1 LNLPAILAIAR
12 QGSILARWFAWFLI
26 LLAACFSLLL
36 LSLRYWLLP
45 DIERYRENIA
55 SAISHASGQYVTIG
69 EISADWDGFRPY
81 MMLGMIRVHD
91 KEGNTTLL
99 LHRLSGTLSWLSILH
114 GNFQFREI
122 KIDRPDL
129 VVRRDTRGVLHV
141 AGFALNAELA
151 DDENGFSDW
160 LLRQRRVIINNA
172 SIVWQDDQRAA
183 PELEL
188 LINLRL
194 ENRGSHHRFGIRAV
208 PPSSLATQMDMRGDF
223 IGPSLSV
230 PEQWRGQLFIQI
242 DRADIAT
249 WYAWLPVPQQ
259 IKLDRATGALR
270 LWAGIDGADI
280 RKLTA
285 DMRLQNVKTRL
296 AEDLPE
302 LELTQL
308 LGRIGWQKI
317 NDDGREGAEWFAHR
331 LRLGMPGKRQLQ
343 PVDFLLQ
350 LVPAHAEK
358 NGSGK
363 LSVDRLNLKT
373 LGDLVEYLPVSA
385 TVREQINAV
394 SPRGE
399 IHSSRVHWDGEWSA
413 PLHFNARGKFTN
425 LGMRK
430 SPHLPAF
437 SGITGNMN
445 ITEKG
450 GTMNL
455 NSERIK
461 LDFPDAFHEP
471 LLLDFLTG
479 QASWSVSGG
488 DSVAFKFSNIS
499 FSNNGISGLAYGTY
513 DLKRDGVG
521 TIDLTGH
528 LAHADARYLAN
539 HLPPGLAGSAKDWL
553 EKSVV
558 EGKFADISLHF
569 KGNPAELPFS
579 QRGGAILRA
588 QAKASEI
595 TLDNLPG
602 WPKIENISGNFHLHG
617 NSIEFDAAKA
627 HTFGTELSK
636 VKLVIADMSAPEP
649 VLQGELEAD
658 GPTRQFLKVAA
669 KYSGNSYGSYGA
681 NADNFKITGNGRL
694 LLKLD
699 IPLPYSGTARVAGNY
714 EFIDNQLDPGS
725 RMPGMSNINGKLIF
739 NDSRIRIENLTGQ
752 LLGGPIV
759 INAADTPEGG
769 LLLSAHGKVNLDNL
783 DEAQQS
789 KLADFAFPWKRH
801 LRGGTAWQASV
812 RMRDKLASVS
822 IDSTLQG
829 IVSSFPEPFSKSAA
843 DIVPLH
849 FERKAGDPDKD
860 ELVLSYGG
868 RVAARLK
875 RARTAEGNYRVERGA
890 VSFGATPTPLPGE
903 PGITAHGGLPALD
916 LDQWLG
922 FLKQFNSEPESSAS
936 MRGIDVQI
944 GVLDFLGRRFNDV
957 ALSANKEDGAWYS
970 SVIAE
975 EINGNIIWDPSGN
988 GRVVAR
994 LNRLVVPATSPKA
1007 SAATQNRP
1015 RERDFPALDV
1025 TADNFVVDE
1034 KKLGRLELIASPYAR
1049 NWRIEKL
1056 HISNRDSSI
1065 DVKGVWQ
1072 NRATPPR
1079 VQATLTL
1086 ESNDLGRFLTRLGH
1100 PDRVKRGSGTL
1111 EGSLSWYGS
1120 PQSIDYPTLSGNFK
1134 IDAGRGQ
1141 FPKFEPGIGRLFG
1154 IFDLRTLPRRITLDF
1169 HDVFSEGFGFND
1181 ISGNIKIARG
1191 IAVTDDLRI
1200 EGPAAKVI
1208 MKGEINLE
1216 TETQNLEMI
1225 VTPSLG
1231 IATPVVGVASMI
1243 ASKTLQNPTTSKEY
1257 NITGTLSDP
1266 VVVKIS
1272 GDAQQPEEA
1281 EN

>member
-1 LNLPAILAIAR
+1 LLNLSAILAIAR
-12 QGSILARWFAWFLI
+12 RSSILVRWFAWILI

-36 LSLRYWLLP
+36 LSFRYWLLP
-45 DIERYRENIA
+45 DIERYREDIA
-55 SAISHASGQYVTIG
+55 SAISQGSGQYVTIG
-69 EISADWDGFRPY
+69 EISADWDGFRPH

-99 LHRLSGTLSWLSILH
+99 LHRLRGTLSWLSILH
-114 GNFQFREI
+114 GNFHFREI

-129 VVRRDTRGVLHV
+129 VVRRDTRGVIHV

-151 DDENGFSDW
+151 NDESGFSDW

-172 SIVWQDDQRAA
+172 SVVWQDDQRAA

-194 ENRGSHHRFGIRAV
+194 ENRGNHHQFGIRAV
-208 PPSSLATQMDMRGDF
+208 PPAGLATQMDMRGDF
-223 IGPSLSV
+223 IGQSLSV

-242 DRADIAT
+242 DRADIAA

-296 AEDLPE
+296 TEDLPE

-308 LGRIGWQKI
+308 LGRVGWQKI
-317 NDDGREGAEWFAHR
+317 NDGRREGTEWFAR
-331 LRLGMPGKRQLQ
+331 KLRVGIPSKQQLQ
-343 PVDFLLQ
+343 PVNFLLQ
-350 LVPAHAEK
+350 VIPAHAEK
-358 NGSGK
+358 TGSGK
-363 LSVDRLNLKT
+363 LSVDGLNLKT
-373 LGDLVEYLPVSA
+373 LGDLVEYLPISA
-385 TVREQINAV
+385 ALREKINV
-394 SPRGE
+394 ISPRGE
-399 IHSSRVHWDGEWSA
+399 IHFAHAHWNGDWSA
-413 PLHFNARGKFTN
+413 PLHFNARGNFTN

-430 SPHLPAF
+430 SRHLPAF
-437 SGITGNMN
+437 SGITGNIN

-450 GTMNL
+450 GTLNL

-461 LDFPDAFHEP
+461 LEIPDAFPEP
-471 LLLDFLTG
+471 LMLDFLTG
-479 QASWSVSGG
+479 QASWSESEG
-488 DSVAFKFSNIS
+488 SAVAFKFSNIS
-499 FSNNGISGLAYGTY
+499 FSNRGASGSAYGTY
-513 DLKRDGVG
+513 HLKPDGIDTV
-521 TIDLTGH
+521 DLTSH
-528 LAHADARYLAN
+528 LAYADARYLVN
-539 HLPPGLAGSAKDWL
+539 HLPKGLAGSTKDWL
-553 EKSVV
+553 EKSVM
-558 EGKFADISLHF
+558 EGKFADVRLHF

-579 QRGGAILRA
+579 RGSGAILRA
-588 QAKASEI
+588 QAKVSGI

-602 WPKIENISGNFHLHG
+602 WPKVENISGNFHLHG
-617 NSIEFDAAKA
+617 NSIEFDAGKA
-627 HTFGTELSK
+627 RTFDTELSK
-636 VKLVIADMSAPEP
+636 VKLVIGDMSAPEP

-658 GPTRQFLKVAA
+658 GPTREFLKVAA
-669 KYSGNSYGSYGA
+669 KYAGNSYDA
-681 NADNFKITGNGRL
+681 NADNFKITGNGQL

-725 RMPGMSNINGKLIF
+725 RMPGMSNINGKLVF

-752 LLGGPIV
+752 LLGGPVV
-759 INAADTPEGG
+759 ISAADTPEAG

-783 DEAQQS
+783 DEAQQGR
-789 KLADFAFPWKRH
+789 LAGFAFPWKRH

-829 IVSSFPEPFSKSAA
+829 IASSFPEPFSKSAA

-849 FERKAGDPDKD
+849 FERKTGEPNKD

-875 RARTAEGNYRVERGA
+875 RAQTAEGSYRVERGA

-903 PGITAHGGLPALD
+903 PGITAHGVLPALD

-922 FLKQFNSEPESSAS
+922 FLKQFNSNSESAS
-936 MRGIDVQI
+936 SPGLRGIDVQI
-944 GVLDFLGRRFNDV
+944 GVLDFLGRRLNDV

-994 LNRLVVPATSPKA
+994 LNRLVVPATSPRA
-1007 SAATQNRP
+1007 SAAIQNRP

-1034 KKLGRLELIASPYAR
+1034 KKFGRLELIASPHAR

-1065 DVKGVWQ
+1065 DIRGVWQ
-1072 NRATPPR
+1072 NRATQPR

-1181 ISGNIKIARG
+1181 ISGNIKIAQG
-1191 IAVTDDLRI
+1191 IAVTDDLKI

-1208 MKGEINLE
+1208 MKGENVPAARHRQTTAPLKPPAR
-1216 TETQNLEMI
+1216 N
-1225 VTPSLG
+1225 
-1231 IATPVVGVASMI
+1231 
-1243 ASKTLQNPTTSKEY
+1243 TLQGY
-1257 NITGTLSDP
+1257 D
-1266 VVVKIS
+1266 
-1272 GDAQQPEEA
+1272 QP
-1281 EN
+1281 